1 MRTIKHKTS
10 VIRKSNIAVFFVSC
24 LLMTAC
30 SDNKETETSLFI
42 ENAGIL
48 ENGELLSPGSIVHLE
63 GRGYLDND
71 DVILNFFWETGDKL
85 IPEGK
90 IIGYRATIISK
101 SYDGMTIQMPYRKPA
116 SRVEA
121 NLFRNGEIMYIGS
134 VNLTSG
140 LTPKELN
147 LYGVYNET
155 KIKTSLEKQITRWID
170 GDYYTNDLNSW
181 ALDLHPDFHSAVGA
195 YRAYGICGLSKEND
209 KQYPFFL
216 DLCSQEWSRL
226 SDNNTIALFSDGTV
240 IGAIQS
246 FDGDLYGINVISEE
260 LDRSEDYLTSRS
272 DMPQPATMKYKLP
285 EGVEAAQ
292 FGEFPGAYYSGGV
305 LLSANKGN
313 GKWTPVFFRLDKGFT
328 VLDEIEAKRLIPY
341 AVRSI
346 SKTENGNSMQWISG
360 FIAVKEKA
368 DNGCHSLLY
377 VVDDNLSMSQ
387 DPIASFTNQ
396 ALSAAA
402 NHDRPGTL
410 TVHFEALRSGNVT
423 LEYSF
428 DKQEWTPINEFGTFD
443 EIVWI
448 N

>member
-1 MRTIKHKTS
+1 
-10 VIRKSNIAVFFVSC
+10 
-24 LLMTAC
+24 MT
-30 SDNKETETSLFI
+30 KPIIPLLFI
-42 ENAGIL
+42 ACLFMAACHNFDEPKKHAFITNARIV
-48 ENGELLSPGSIVHLE
+48 ENGATLSPGLTVHLE
-63 GRGYLDND
+63 GNGYLETD
-71 DVILNFFWETGDKL
+71 DVVLNFFWEIGDKL

-90 IIGYRATIISK
+90 IIGYRAKVIAK
-101 SYDGMTIQMPYRKPA
+101 SADGMTIQMPYRKPA
-116 SRVEA
+116 SRVEV
-121 NLFRNGEIMYIGS
+121 NLLRNGEMMYIGS

-155 KIKTSLEKQITRWID
+155 KIKSSLEKQITRWID
-170 GDYYTNDLNSW
+170 GDYYTNDHNSW

-209 KQYPFFL
+209 KQYPFFF

-226 SDNNTIALFSDGTV
+226 SDINTIALFSNGNV

-246 FDGDLYGINVISEE
+246 FDGDLYGINVISKD

-272 DMPQPATMKYKLP
+272 DMPQPSPMKYKLP

-292 FGEFPGAYYSGGV
+292 FGDFPGAYYSGGV

-313 GKWTPVFFRLDKGFT
+313 GKWIPVFFRPDKGFS
-328 VLDEIEAKRLIPY
+328 VLDEIETKRLIPY

-346 SKTENGNSMQWISG
+346 SKTETGNNVQWISG
-360 FIAVKEKA
+360 FIAVKEESEI
-368 DNGCHSLLY
+368 GCHSLLY
-377 VVDDNLSMSQ
+377 VVDDNLSVSPN
-387 DPIASFTNQ
+387 PIATFANE

-402 NHDRPGTL
+402 NPDRPGTL
-410 TVHFEALRSGNVT
+410 TVHFEASRSGNVT
-423 LEYSF
+423 SEYSF
-428 DKQEWTPINEFGTFD
+428 DKQEWTPINVSGTFD

>member
-1 MRTIKHKTS
+1 MRIINHNNS
-10 VIRKSNIAVFFVSC
+10 VIRKSNLAVFFVSC
-24 LLMTAC
+24 LLVTAC
-30 SDNKETETSLFI
+30 SENKEPETSFLV

-48 ENGELLSPGSIVHLE
+48 ENGELLSPGAIVHLE
-63 GRGYLDND
+63 GQGYLDSDN
-71 DVILNFFWETGDKL
+71 VVLNFFWETDDKL

-90 IIGYRATIISK
+90 IMGYRAKIVSK
-101 SYDGMTIQMPYRKPA
+101 SYDGITVQMPYRKPA

-121 NLFRNGEIMYIGS
+121 NLLRNGEMMYIGS

-170 GDYYTNDLNSW
+170 GDYYANDPYSW

-195 YRAYGICGLSKEND
+195 SRSYGICGLSKEND
-209 KQYPFFL
+209 KQYPFFF
-216 DLCSQEWSRL
+216 DLCSQEWRRL
-226 SDNNTIALFSDGTV
+226 SDINTIALFSDGTA

-246 FDGDLYGINVISEE
+246 FDGDLYGIKVISED

-272 DMPQPATMKYKLP
+272 DMPQPAPMKYKLP
-285 EGVEAAQ
+285 EALEAAQ

-313 GKWTPVFFRLDKGFT
+313 GKWIPVFFRPDKGFA

-341 AVRSI
+341 AIRSI
-346 SKTENGNSMQWISG
+346 SKTENGNNVKWISG
-360 FIAVKEKA
+360 FIAVKEESE
-368 DNGCHSLLY
+368 NGCHSLLY

-387 DPIASFTNQ
+387 DPIATFANE

-410 TVHFEALRSGNVT
+410 TVHFEALCSGNVT
-423 LEYSF
+423 SEYSF
-428 DKQEWTPINEFGTFD
+428 DNQEWTPINEFGTFD